1 LEDKVASK
9 LVPWLGKHVTMAG
22 RTTLVKAVLT
32 SVVIY
37 FITVLDVPMEVLMKI
52 DSLRRAFLWS
62 ACDKVSRGKCKVNW
76 EMVCRP
82 KEKGGLG
89 ILNLKKFAAAL
100 RLRWLWHE
108 WKNEEKALGWAWEP
122 MHSS

>member
-1 LEDKVASK
+1 MRYLGLPLSVTHLRRIHFQLLEDKVASK

-22 RTTLVKAVLT
+22 RTTIVKAVLT

-52 DSLRRAFLWS
+52 DSLRGSFLWS
-62 ACDKVSRGKCKVNW
+62 ACEKDSGGKCKVNW

-89 ILNLKKFAAAL
+89 ILNLKKFVAAL
-100 RLRWLWHE
+100 RLRW
-108 WKNEEKALGWAWEP
+108 P
-122 MHSS
+122 